1 MSKQLT
7 ASIIIAS
14 IFILAMKDSASFVHT
29 LLHYIPNNPWHQHA
43 PVVHR
48 HKINPMEI
56 HKYLQQKHA
65 HTHEHGHTHEHEHT
79 HAHNVMDH
87 IHANEGDS
95 NDAAQQINQSLK
107 IDLYVQAYPDFLI
120 QGNKKTPVL
129 KHTTLYSFSRITH
142 SPCPPFQPPQV

>member
-14 IFILAMKDSASFVHT
+14 IFILALKDSASFVHT

-43 PVVHR
+43 PIVR
-48 HKINPMEI
+48 SHKINPMEI

-65 HTHEHGHTHEHEHT
+65 HADGHTHA

-87 IHANEGDS
+87 IHTDEGATHT
-95 NDAAQQINQSLK
+95 DAAQHINLSLK
-107 IDLYVQAYPDFLI
+107 IDMFVQSYPDFSIQKKPKLI
-120 QGNKKTPVL
+120 LLQHNSF
-129 KHTTLYSFSRITH
+129 YSFSRITH
-142 SPCPPFQPPQV
+142 THSPSFQPPQA